1 MCRFIAYLG
10 KPIMADELLLKPAN
24 SLIHQSFSAGE
35 MPEILNGDG
44 FGIGWYVHSTSE
56 LPGLFRSITPAWS
69 NTNLLYNAPLIRTN
83 CLFAHIR
90 AASEGGI
97 SEDNTHPFR
106 YERFLMMH
114 NGGVPQFHRIRR
126 KLLALLDDE
135 SYHWIKGQT
144 DSEHIFALLMQ
155 TVRDM
160 MGAGVRL
167 TEDQI
172 KQCFQKTFDVVQQL
186 KAEAGIADEVSNF
199 NMMVTNGR
207 RIFGT
212 RYSSNPDRETRTL
225 YYSAGTGFNCK
236 DGVCRMDKDSAKVES
251 VLIVSEKLTDNA
263 DEWQVIPQN
272 HFIAI
277 DRDLN
282 IHLSPMQHLLQAA

>member
-24 SLIHQSFSAGE
+24 SLIHQSYSAGE

>member
-24 SLIHQSFSAGE
+24 SLVHQSFSAGE

-44 FGIGWYVHSTSE
+44 FGVGWYIHAISDR
-56 LPGLFRSITPAWS
+56 PGLFRGITPAWS
-69 NTNLLYNAPLIRTN
+69 NTNLHYNAPLIRTN

-114 NGGVPQFHRIRR
+114 NGGIPQFPLIKR
-126 KLLALLDDE
+126 KLLGLLDDE
-135 SYHWIKGQT
+135 IYLWIKGQT

-155 TVRDM
+155 HVKEM
-160 MGAGVRL
+160 MRSENRL
-167 TEDQI
+167 SEDQI
-172 KQCFQKTFDVVQQL
+172 KQCFQKTFDVIQQL
-186 KAEAGIADEVSNF
+186 KVEAGTGDEVSNF
-199 NMMVTNGR
+199 NIMVTNGR
-207 RIFGT
+207 RIFGS
-212 RYSSNPDRETRTL
+212 RYSSNPGKETRTL
-225 YYSAGTGFNCK
+225 YYSTGSGFRCM
-236 DGVCRMDKDSAKVES
+236 DGVCRMEKTDSSVEA
-251 VLIVSEKLTDNA
+251 VLIASEKLNK
-263 DEWQVIPQN
+263 DETEWVPIPNN

-277 DRDLN
+277 DRELN
-282 IHLSPMQHLLQAA
+282 LHLSPMRH

>member
-10 KPIMADELLLKPAN
+10 KPVMADELLLKPAN

-44 FGIGWYVHSTSE
+44 FGIGWYVHSISE

-114 NGGVPQFHRIRR
+114 NGGIPQFHKIRR
-126 KLLALLDDE
+126 KLLALLDDQT
-135 SYHWIKGQT
+135 YLWIKGQT
-144 DSEHIFALLMQ
+144 DSECIFALLMQ
-155 TVRDM
+155 TVKDM
-160 MGAGVRL
+160 MGAATRL
-167 TEDQI
+167 TEDQV
-172 KQCFQKTFDVVQQL
+172 KQCFQKTFDVLQQL
-186 KAEAGIADEVSNF
+186 KVEAGIADEVSNF

-225 YYSAGTGFNCK
+225 YYSAGSGFKCSN
-236 DGVCRMDKDSAKVES
+236 GVCRMERDSEKVES
-251 VLIVSEKLTDNA
+251 VLIVSEKLTDSP
-263 DEWQVIPQN
+263 DEWKVIPQN
-272 HFIAI
+272 HFIAV
-277 DRDLN
+277 DRELN
-282 IHLSPMQHLLQAA
+282 ICMSPMLH

>member
-35 MPEILNGDG
+35 MTEILNGDG
-44 FGIGWYVHSTSE
+44 FGVGWYAHSISE
-56 LPGLFRSITPAWS
+56 LPGLFRAITPAWS

-97 SEDNTHPFR
+97 MEDNTHPFR
-106 YERFLMMH
+106 YGRFLMMH
-114 NGGVPQFHRIRR
+114 NGGIPQFPRIRR
-126 KLLALLDDE
+126 RILQQLDDQTFD
-135 SYHWIKGQT
+135 WIKGQT
-144 DSEHIFALLMQ
+144 DSEHVFALLMQ
-155 TVRDM
+155 HVKE
-160 MGAGVRL
+160 MGAPRVRL

-172 KQCFQKTFDVVQQL
+172 RQCFQETFDVIQQM
-186 KAEAGIADEVSNF
+186 KEEAGIADEVSNF

-212 RYSSNPDRETRTL
+212 RYSSNPDKETRTL
-225 YYSAGTGFNCK
+225 YYSTGNEFQCR
-236 DGVCRMDKDSAKVES
+236 DGVCSMEKSVPDVTA
-251 VLIVSEKLTDNA
+251 VLIASEKLNDNPE
-263 DEWQVIPQN
+263 EWIPVPQN
-272 HFIAI
+272 HFIAV
-277 DRDLN
+277 DRDLTV
-282 IHLSPMQHLLQAA
+282 HLSPMTH